1 MFVGYKFEAR
11 RRKLERRSG
20 RPAER
25 YDKKTEK
32 NSKSAPFVKQTPRVC
47 HPEFVLGLYV
57 AASRQVQNGTRG
69 TPPLVG
75 HGSLGR
81 DSMIFWIQSGGGCFE
96 QRRLLKNANLRKSFE
111 PPNVQV
117 PQGPP
122 CSARRFTI
130 WRTVRFWY
138 VTVHGSG
145 GYGSSPLICI
155 CATCSPGGPNW
166 RLMASSPSS
175 TSVAFFN
182 SNLWSLRFR
191 R

>member
-1 MFVGYKFEAR
+1 MFAGYKFEGCSSGMGIRDGKA
-11 RRKLERRSG
+11 KNLEKKVRQEVQQRDGG
-20 RPAER
+20 RVKSPR
-25 YDKKTEK
+25 CKT
-32 NSKSAPFVKQTPRVC
+32 
-47 HPEFVLGLYV
+47 
-57 AASRQVQNGTRG
+57 GTRG

-191 R
+191 RSEEHTSELQS